1 MVDDYHNLFK
11 RVMFDFNGFLH
22 LNGYKNF
29 EEVIFLIK
37 ERIIEDFNGLNY
49 ITIIDNMFPKQTKSD
64 EISLMYYKY
73 LLSLTNRLNG
83 LLMKP
88 K

>member
-1 MVDDYHNLFK
+1 MKKIFALF
-11 RVMFDFNGFLH
+11 VAALTLWSCD
-22 LNGYKNF
+22 KNF
-29 EEVIFLIK
+29 EEIIFLIK

-49 ITIIDNMFPKQTKSD
+49 IAIIDNMFPKQTKSD

-83 LLMKP
+83 LIMKT